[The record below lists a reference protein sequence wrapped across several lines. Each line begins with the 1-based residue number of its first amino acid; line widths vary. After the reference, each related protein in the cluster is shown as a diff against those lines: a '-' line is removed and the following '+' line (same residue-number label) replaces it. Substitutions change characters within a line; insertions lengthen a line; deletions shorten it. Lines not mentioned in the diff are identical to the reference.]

1 MAMTYFKLLMT
12 AFFWGG
18 TFIAGRLIAASVGPY
33 SAAFI
38 RFFIA
43 SIFLLLMIWKTE
55 GTIPIIRRSQVFPVL
70 LLAMTGVVAYNIC
83 FFNGLKYIEAGRA
96 AVIIANNPILIAL
109 FSTLLFRER
118 LTWIQTCG
126 IILSVTGAITVITR
140 GHLLDIL
147 GGSLGWGELLI
158 FCSVLSWVTF
168 SLIGKIILSDLSP
181 LTSVTYAAT
190 IGAVALLLPA
200 LREGLFSQI
209 PGYTTVDWLSLFF
222 LGFFGTVIG
231 FIWYYQGIRIIGA
244 TRAGLFINFVPIS
257 AIVLA
262 YVILGEQITASL
274 FFGTVMVVSGVYLT
288 NKSGTG

>member
-1 MAMTYFKLLMT
+1 MTYFKLLMT

-18 TFIAGRLIAASVGPY
+18 TFIAGRLIATSVGPY

-43 SIFLLLMIWKTE
+43 SIFLFLMIWKSE
-55 GTIPIIRRSQVFPVL
+55 GKIPIIRRNQILPVL
-70 LLAMTGVVAYNIC
+70 LLAMTGVVTYNIC

-96 AVIIANNPILIAL
+96 AVIIANNPILIAI
-109 FSTLLFRER
+109 FSAIIFKER
-118 LTWIQTCG
+118 LSWIQTCG
-126 IILSVTGAITVITR
+126 ILLSVTGAITVITR

-147 GGSLGWGELLI
+147 AGSLGWGELLI
-158 FCSVLSWVTF
+158 FCSVLSWVAF
-168 SLIGKIILSDLSP
+168 SLIGKMILSDLSP
-181 LTSVTYAAT
+181 LISVTYAAT
-190 IGAVALLLPA
+190 IGAGVLLFPA
-200 LREGLFSQI
+200 LQEGLLSQA
-209 PGYTTVDWLSLFF
+209 PGYTTVDWISLFF

-262 YVILGEQITASL
+262 YVILGEQVTASL
-274 FFGTVMVVSGVYLT
+274 FFGTIMVISGVYLT